1 VEEIDIDRL
10 TVTEL
15 VMLLDRSLDPDLPVP
30 LLESARQRLT
40 ELDPRTMPAR
50 PGPPKAV
57 SAPKPDARSLN

>member
-30 LLESARQRLT
+30 LLESAR
-40 ELDPRTMPAR
+40 